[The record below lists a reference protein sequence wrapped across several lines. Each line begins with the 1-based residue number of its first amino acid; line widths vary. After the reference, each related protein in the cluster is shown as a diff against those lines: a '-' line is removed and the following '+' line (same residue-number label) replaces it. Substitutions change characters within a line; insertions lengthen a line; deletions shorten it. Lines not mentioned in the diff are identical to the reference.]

1 MTWMLSAFPKI
12 AWAKEPV
19 LVVSSICGL
28 AIIMPI
34 VSPYIKYV
42 AMINQ
47 ATPFNN
53 PVPLGGNGK
62 GPLCPATART
72 LRGPSLEWLKNL

>member
-1 MTWMLSAFPKI
+1 MTGMLSAFPKI

-19 LVVSSICGL
+19 LVVSSICDL

-34 VSPYIKYV
+34 VSPYTKYA

-47 ATPFNN
+47 ATPFNY
-53 PVPLGGNGK
+53 PMAVPGNGK
-62 GPLCPATART
+62 DPMCPATPRT